1 MIILKANA
9 EEIEKNKVLLKVE
22 VPSSEVDEEIKKVC
36 GQIANKLRVPGF
48 RPGKIPVKVVKSRVG
63 MDAIYNELL
72 QGALPMYYQKAVKET
87 GIDPISQPEV
97 DVVQIEE
104 GKPLKFNAKV
114 EVKPE
119 AKLGKYKGIQVSKEK
134 IEIKDEWIDQ
144 QVQTLRNRF
153 AQLESVERA
162 IKKEDSVLIN
172 FEGTVGGKPFEGG
185 SAEDYLLEIG
195 SKSFVGDFEEQLE
208 GARKGDILDIRVD
221 FPKDYGSPETAGKKA
236 KFKVLVKEVKQK
248 NLPEL
253 NDDFAKEVSEFDT
266 LEELKKDIFGKLT
279 NNKEQQIDFKF
290 RMDIL
295 DKVVEGSEVEVPE
308 TMVKSRK
315 EYKMQEIAESL
326 KKQGLNLD
334 EYFKSTKQDKD
345 EFEKGVQKEAIE
357 ELKREVILDAIS
369 KTENLEITD
378 EETDNEIIK
387 MAEAMNKDP
396 QEAIKAARK
405 QGTFEFFRS
414 NLKTRKAWNWLVD
427 HAEVVEKVIEKDKK
441 PEIKKKEKESKKAKT
456 KKDKKPEKSEE
467 QKK

>member
-208 GARKGDILDIRVD
+208 GARKGDILDIGVD
-221 FPKDYGSPETAGKKA
+221 FPKD
-236 KFKVLVKEVKQK
+236 
-248 NLPEL
+248 
-253 NDDFAKEVSEFDT
+253 
-266 LEELKKDIFGKLT
+266 
-279 NNKEQQIDFKF
+279 
-290 RMDIL
+290 
-295 DKVVEGSEVEVPE
+295 
-308 TMVKSRK
+308 
-315 EYKMQEIAESL
+315 
-326 KKQGLNLD
+326 
-334 EYFKSTKQDKD
+334 
-345 EFEKGVQKEAIE
+345 
-357 ELKREVILDAIS
+357 
-369 KTENLEITD
+369 
-378 EETDNEIIK
+378 
-387 MAEAMNKDP
+387 
-396 QEAIKAARK
+396 
-405 QGTFEFFRS
+405 
-414 NLKTRKAWNWLVD
+414 
-427 HAEVVEKVIEKDKK
+427 
-441 PEIKKKEKESKKAKT
+441 
-456 KKDKKPEKSEE
+456 
-467 QKK
+467 